1 MAREIA
7 FSNGTR
13 VVVGSQWAVTTLPTG
28 AEIQA
33 HPQGSVEQAATAERL
48 GYGDDVAAMTRD
60 HDPLHVWLCD
70 ALGLPTSFALS
81 EAAGQPIDAAVAA
94 LEERAVLAV
103 QAFMRASGGRLPF

>member
-1 MAREIA
+1 
-7 FSNGTR
+7 
-13 VVVGSQWAVTTLPTG
+13 
-28 AEIQA
+28 
-33 HPQGSVEQAATAERL
+33 
-48 GYGDDVAAMTRD
+48 MTRD